1 MNQAFQALWSG
12 RPQRTKL
19 AIAALALT
27 TTTVSLLSVALM
39 FPPAGRA
46 DSGDEFEAFTVDV
59 TQDVNKSAQNNVDPS
74 KGCEISGCA
83 QPNSLSRGDTFIVD
97 GALYPSHILQKG
109 VADVSPS
116 AHPIGN
122 YRIRGTALISGDD
135 FALAVAENPAAP
147 HYLFFATEA
156 FLFPDDGT
164 SILTEG
170 LWPNAR
176 LSGHRTVTGGTG
188 RFLGVVGEAFIE
200 NIGED
205 THGFCNSRV
214 TFKLRKA
221 LAGHGR

>member
-19 AIAALALT
+19 AIAALAFT
-27 TTTVSLLSVALM
+27 TTAVSLLSVALM

-46 DSGDEFEAFTVDV
+46 GNGDEFETFTVDV
-59 TQDVNKSAQNNVDPS
+59 TQDASTNAQNNLDPS
-74 KGCEISGCA
+74 KG
-83 QPNSLSRGDTFIVD
+83 QDTLSRGDTFIVD
-97 GALYPSHILQKG
+97 GSLYPSHTLQKG

-135 FALAVAENPAAP
+135 FARAVAEDPTAP

-170 LWPNAR
+170 LWPNA
-176 LSGHRTVTGGTG
+176 HRSAHRVVVGGTG
-188 RFLGVVGEAFIE
+188 RFRNVVGEAYIE
-200 NIGED
+200 NIGEG
-205 THGFCNSRV
+205 TNGFCNSRV

-221 LAGHGR
+221 LAGHDR

>member
-19 AIAALALT
+19 AIAALAFT
-27 TTTVSLLSVALM
+27 ATAVSLLTVALM

-46 DSGDEFEAFTVDV
+46 DNRDELETFTVDV
-59 TQDVNKSAQNNVDPS
+59 TQDASTNAQNNLDPS
-74 KGCEISGCA
+74 KG
-83 QPNSLSRGDTFIVD
+83 QDTLSRGDTFIVD
-97 GALYPSHILQKG
+97 GALYPRHTLEQG
-109 VADVSPS
+109 VADVPPS

-122 YRIRGTALISGDD
+122 YRLRGTALISGDK
-135 FALAVAENPAAP
+135 FGLAVNGMPAP
-147 HYLFFATEA
+147 HDLFFATEA

-176 LSGHRTVTGGTG
+176 LSGHRTVIGGTG
-188 RFLGVVGEAFIE
+188 RFVGVVGEAFIE
-200 NIGED
+200 NIGEN

-214 TFKLRKA
+214 RFKLRKA
-221 LAGHGR
+221 WAGHDR

>member
-12 RPQRTKL
+12 RPQRAKL
-19 AIAALALT
+19 VIAALALAT
-27 TTTVSLLSVALM
+27 TAVSLLSVALM

-59 TQDVNKSAQNNVDPS
+59 TQDWTTNAQNNVDPS
-74 KGCEISGCA
+74 KG
-83 QPNSLSRGDTFIVD
+83 PNSLSRGDTFIVD
-97 GALYPSHILQKG
+97 GALYPSHTLENGI
-109 VADVSPS
+109 ADAPPS
-116 AHPIGN
+116 AHSIGN

-135 FALAVAENPAAP
+135 FAHAVAGDPAP
-147 HYLFFATEA
+147 HDLFFATEA

-176 LSGHRTVTGGTG
+176 LSGHRTVIGGTG
-188 RFLGVVGEAFIE
+188 RFVGVVGEAFIE
-200 NIGED
+200 NVGET

-214 TFKLRKA
+214 RFKLRKA
-221 LAGHGR
+221 LAGHDR